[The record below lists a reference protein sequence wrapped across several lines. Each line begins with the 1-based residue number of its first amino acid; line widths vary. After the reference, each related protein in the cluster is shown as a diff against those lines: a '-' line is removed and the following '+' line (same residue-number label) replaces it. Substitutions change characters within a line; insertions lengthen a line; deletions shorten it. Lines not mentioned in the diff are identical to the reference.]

1 MNFTRTIIILAILVA
16 FMMCGCGNTAQQK
29 EKSKGESMADKVGK
43 QTDVDRTLGT
53 EQKEAEE
60 QPRQGQ
66 ELSEEEKRIIEIN
79 TNNLM
84 KNAQIFIEKK
94 DYDNALEVINGLQ
107 ENLAKLTGHFTPMQ
121 ESDTELYRLC
131 LQNPEKGFPKLRE
144 EGEEGF
150 DKAVEFFNNVIKN
163 LKAAKIKYS
172 EEAIKKRD
180 KAQELRKNGDLMG
193 AFNVLYDAYITL
205 RDSFTPPA
213 GACATKPG
221 VATDKKGMKSEPQQV
236 DKSEGGTK
244 PSKGDTKNA
253 KTTSGSHL

>member
-1 MNFTRTIIILAILVA
+1 MKMNFTRTIISLVILVA
-16 FMMCGCGNTAQQK
+16 FTMCGCGNTAQQK
-29 EKSKGESMADKVGK
+29 EKLKGESMADKVGK

-53 EQKEAEE
+53 EQKEAEK
-60 QPRQGQ
+60 QPGQGQ

-79 TNNLM
+79 TNSLM

-94 DYDNALEVINGLQ
+94 DYNNAFDVVSELQ
-107 ENLAKLTGHFTPMQ
+107 KNLAKLTGHFPPVQ
-121 ESDTELYRLC
+121 ESGPELYMLC
-131 LQNPEKGFPKLRE
+131 LQNPEEGFPKLRE
-144 EGEEGF
+144 KGEEGF
-150 DKAVEFFNNVIKN
+150 DAAVEFFNNVIKN

-172 EEAIKKRD
+172 KEAIKKRD
-180 KAQELRKNGDLMG
+180 KAQELRKNGDLKG
-193 AFNVLYDAYITL
+193 AFDVLYDAYIIL

-244 PSKGDTKNA
+244 
-253 KTTSGSHL
+253 